1 MTTRLTSPVK
11 RELDI
16 AGEKYTLTIAPGG
29 FKLVLKGKRKGTEL
43 AWVSLQP
50 RSRHG
55 TASRH
60 TGT

>member
-16 AGEKYTLTIAPGG
+16 AGEKYTLTIAPDG
-29 FKLVLKGKRKGTEL
+29 FKLVLKGRRKVTEL
-43 AWVSLQP
+43 PWDSLRP

-55 TASRH
+55 TASHR

>member
-1 MTTRLTSPVK
+1 MTTRLRSPVK

-16 AGEKYTLTIAPGG
+16 AGEKYTLTIAPEG

-43 AWVSLQP
+43 PWDSLRP
-50 RSRHG
+50 RSPHG
-55 TASRH
+55 SASHH